1 MAVKK
6 SANAVTAAQV
16 RALSSRSHR
25 LINVRQFFGGA
36 LGCQLRMVWLM
47 GAVPR
52 SVSKKQV
59 STTSSPAK
67 RKAKPG
73 STPSR
78 TVMTIPRRIVGTKM
92 TRNQVHNQGNECN
105 WLIAVV
111 SPLPC
116 RGIHRTPT
124 GNKQ

>member
-6 SANAVTAAQV
+6 RANPATAAKV
-16 RALSSRSHR
+16 RALSNRSHR
-25 LINVRQFFGGA
+25 LTNVRQFFGGA
-36 LGCQLRMVWLM
+36 LGCQSNTAELM

-52 SVSKKQV
+52 SVSKKLV
-59 STTSSPAK
+59 SITSSPAK

-116 RGIHRTPT
+116 RGYPSHPYRE
-124 GNKQ
+124 